1 VCAQEAVIALALDR
15 VLLLPTNTPPHKEA
29 EADPGA
35 AHRVEMCRRAV
46 GDDPRLGVCDIEL
59 ERPGPSYTVDT
70 LRELHAREPE
80 SELTF
85 IVGGDMALSLSEW
98 RAPDAVLAMARL
110 GVSERAGAPRADI
123 EARLAAFGAAGRID
137 YFAMPRIDIS
147 STDLRRRVAAGRP
160 IRYLVPEAVAAY
172 VEEQGLYRELATV

>member
-1 VCAQEAVIALALDR
+1 VCAQEAVVALGLDR

-35 AHRVEMCRRAV
+35 AHRAEMCRRAAA
-46 GDDPRLGVCDIEL
+46 GDQCLGVCDIEL

-70 LRELHAREPE
+70 LRELNAREPE

-98 RAPDAVLAMARL
+98 REPEQVLALARL
-110 GVSERAGAPRADI
+110 GVVERAGAARADI
-123 EARLAAFGAAGRID
+123 EARLAPLGAEGRID
-137 YFAMPRIDIS
+137 YFAMPRLDVS
-147 STDLRRRVAAGRP
+147 STELRRRVSAGLP
-160 IRYLVPEAVAAY
+160 IRYLVPSAVAEY
-172 VEEQGLYRELATV
+172 VEEHGLYREVPAP